1 VHNPC
6 PRLAAAVV
14 CKLITINRMIVKR
27 RFYKI
32 LLTISCLGTL
42 FFALEILNMMVSL
55 TYETKKPTDFISLV
69 KGQDIYAI

>member
-1 VHNPC
+1 
-6 PRLAAAVV
+6 
-14 CKLITINRMIVKR
+14 MIVKR